1 MKQFWGMIIGVG
13 HWNRTEMMDF
23 GNDEGK
29 RLRSTLWVILTP
41 VPEKAWQGSQREE
54 IWECTE
60 YFNVSKLLSG
70 SR

>member
-1 MKQFWGMIIGVG
+1 MIMAVG
-13 HWNRTEMMDF
+13 HWSRVEMMDF
-23 GNDEGK
+23 GNEKGK
-29 RLRSTLWVILTP
+29 GVRSTVWAILTP
-41 VPEKAWQGSQREE
+41 VPERAWQGLQRGE